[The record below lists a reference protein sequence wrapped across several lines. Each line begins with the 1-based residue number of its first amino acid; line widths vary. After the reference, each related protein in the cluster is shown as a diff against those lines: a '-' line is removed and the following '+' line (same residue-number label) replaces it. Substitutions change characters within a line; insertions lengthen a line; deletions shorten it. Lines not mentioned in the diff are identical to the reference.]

1 MSKKEIFTKNLV
13 TPKEALS
20 KCFRIGALVYFK
32 DGSYVVKKSDQ
43 SDFAMTVGCL
53 LSKEADDLFQIIDI
67 NKPYP
72 TAHLSIEYAV
82 EDFNDNEVI
91 YNNTSTTLRTILKAS
106 KFGNCQLL

>member
-53 LSKEADDLFQIIDI
+53 LSKEADDLF
-67 NKPYP
+67 
-72 TAHLSIEYAV
+72 
-82 EDFNDNEVI
+82 
-91 YNNTSTTLRTILKAS
+91 
-106 KFGNCQLL
+106 

>member
-53 LSKEADDLFQIIDI
+53 E
-67 NKPYP
+67 
-72 TAHLSIEYAV
+72 
-82 EDFNDNEVI
+82 
-91 YNNTSTTLRTILKAS
+91 
-106 KFGNCQLL
+106 

>member
-53 LSKEADDLFQIIDI
+53 EQKVKTNCLKNNKTSKLTCVAQKQQKR
-67 NKPYP
+67 N
-72 TAHLSIEYAV
+72 
-82 EDFNDNEVI
+82 
-91 YNNTSTTLRTILKAS
+91 
-106 KFGNCQLL
+106 